1 MLVVRSP
8 LFEVD
13 EIEAL
18 RKHAVHVARNGAM
31 AFHDAR
37 RYPLG
42 NASTLKNII
51 IDWPHQVPLVQGQ
64 HYRSLIRNVVYQAV
78 IR

>member
-1 MLVVRSP
+1 MLVIRSP

-42 NASTLKNII
+42 NASTLKKII
-51 IDWPHQVPLVQGQ
+51 IDWPHLGAVNLSALPRLV
-64 HYRSLIRNVVYQAV
+64 SLIQPAL
-78 IR
+78 